1 MNYYFDEIKSLKIF
15 KSVSL
20 QTTFC
25 VHTVKRLKSIAKE
38 KQKKK
43 SLFVYLEKLYLWKL
57 MSPKWLVMEIR
68 KFLELNNEITTYQHM
83 WVTSKTLLREDT

>member
-38 KQKKK
+38 KQKKNP
-43 SLFVYLEKLYLWKL
+43 FLYIWKNYI
-57 MSPKWLVMEIR
+57 SE
-68 KFLELNNEITTYQHM
+68 N
-83 WVTSKTLLREDT
+83 

>member
-38 KQKKK
+38 KQTKKIPFCIFGK
-43 SLFVYLEKLYLWKL
+43 IISLKINE
-57 MSPKWLVMEIR
+57 PKMTCYG
-68 KFLELNNEITTYQHM
+68 N
-83 WVTSKTLLREDT
+83 

>member
-25 VHTVKRLKSIAKE
+25 VHTEKIKVNNKRE
-38 KQKKK
+38 TKKK
-43 SLFVYLEKLYLWKL
+43 IPFCIFGKIISLKINE
-57 MSPKWLVMEIR
+57 PKMTCYG
-68 KFLELNNEITTYQHM
+68 N
-83 WVTSKTLLREDT
+83 